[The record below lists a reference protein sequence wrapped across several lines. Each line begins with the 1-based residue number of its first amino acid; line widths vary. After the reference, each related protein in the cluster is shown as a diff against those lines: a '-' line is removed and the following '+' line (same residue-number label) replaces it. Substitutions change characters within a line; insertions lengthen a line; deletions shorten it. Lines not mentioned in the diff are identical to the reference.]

1 MITAALQWS
10 DIRLPVLIV
19 LAMAVGGYLWYLER
33 HTPKNNGDKLTEQ
46 YKVMTPVML
55 DETPD
60 DTLVKAVVANVMAK
74 QDEKNP
80 QPYYE
85 LPLLSPGRAAVYGVW
100 LTCRKTEKKGFA
112 SLFAPKELPL
122 TEAAI
127 AGFEGLGAV
136 ACADA
141 LKAAL
146 DAVKSGTDVSK
157 IDDTPFTAAVESEQ
171 PLTLCVTYI
180 RENAAEFVD
189 E

>member
-19 LAMAVGGYLWYLER
+19 LAVAVGGYLWYLER
-33 HTPKNNGDKLTEQ
+33 HTKKTNGDKLTEQ
-46 YKVMTPVML
+46 YKVMTNAML

-60 DTLVKAVVANVMAK
+60 TMLVKAVVANVMAK

-100 LTCRKTEKKGFA
+100 LICRKTEKKGFA
-112 SLFAPKELPL
+112 SLFAPKALAL
-122 TEAAI
+122 TESAI
-127 AGFEGLGAV
+127 AGFEGIGAN
-136 ACADA
+136 ACAEA

-146 DAVKSGTDVSK
+146 DAAQNGTAAGE
-157 IDDTPFTAAVESEQ
+157 IDAAPFTAAVASEQ
-171 PLTLCVTYI
+171 PLTLCVAYI
-180 RENAAEFVD
+180 RENPTEFVD
-189 E
+189 